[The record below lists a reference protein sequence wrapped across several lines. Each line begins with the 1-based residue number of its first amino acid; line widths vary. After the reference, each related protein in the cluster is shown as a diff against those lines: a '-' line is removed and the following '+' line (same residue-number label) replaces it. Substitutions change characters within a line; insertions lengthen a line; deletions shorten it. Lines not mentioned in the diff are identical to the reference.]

1 MPRKYEGF
9 LFYGHPDLSGVNKSE
24 RCKKI
29 FEDVENWETYS
40 NANQII
46 ELYNLNKLINLGQKP
61 VLWTDELYALNKER
75 SKRIC
80 GIICK
85 FFSGLTLEQLKAVYN
100 EIDVLYIADFWDI
113 FCKTKIY
120 LKYSED
126 EFQEFLFASKVNLGL
141 LLKKKYLIEKF
152 GIAVRN
158 YIMSNPMHAETLV
171 TEFLQKHQ
179 EDWGPLYF
187 PKELSTENKQ
197 ELIKAYIDSPDPN
210 PNYLS
215 LIAQEDNPNEL
226 KLDSKTKFDAYKK
239 KKELTQAFF
248 KERKGVV
255 TTLSVEFCPM
265 GGEGNTIYRQ
275 EAPSNMIFQY
285 DQDWIDQ
292 NLDYP
297 TLLNNFY
304 WFDFVDNRGRCNFVW
319 RRAQASLV
327 ESLMNTKG
335 RKEYPSDIGFR
346 AANYL
351 ALLQM
356 SSYYN
361 FLHSRGI
368 EIENI
373 FKWFFEVYLLKEFGA
388 EGFVYDASSPNTTTG
403 ERNKLIAT
411 QIDHVLKQ
419 FDLFCTYG
427 IIDREYLE
435 FTSQHTIFKDVPSM
449 IPCKYAY
456 SDSTFLNQEAEYLF
470 SRASYLIYID
480 STDEIVESFYDL
492 LMVRNLNISEFNEI
506 QRGQLDFLVDRGLIK
521 ITTEGYLRLD
531 QNRAAILRQIYEKE
545 YLCLSYEKTD
555 DDPLKSMLDNNELK
569 VESSLFSRPEQKYL
583 NYILNK
589 SEFSNGL
596 DLRNKYIHSTHSL
609 DEHAQF
615 EDYMRF
621 LMVMA
626 IIIIKINEEFCLRG
640 SNHNTCL
647 FEAEAQ

>member
-158 YIMSNPMHAETLV
+158 YIMSNSMHAETLV

-319 RRAQASLV
+319 RRAQASL
-327 ESLMNTKG
+327 G
-335 RKEYPSDIGFR
+335 CI
-346 AANYL
+346 
-351 ALLQM
+351 
-356 SSYYN
+356 
-361 FLHSRGI
+361 
-368 EIENI
+368 
-373 FKWFFEVYLLKEFGA
+373 
-388 EGFVYDASSPNTTTG
+388 
-403 ERNKLIAT
+403 
-411 QIDHVLKQ
+411 
-419 FDLFCTYG
+419 
-427 IIDREYLE
+427 
-435 FTSQHTIFKDVPSM
+435 
-449 IPCKYAY
+449 
-456 SDSTFLNQEAEYLF
+456 
-470 SRASYLIYID
+470 
-480 STDEIVESFYDL
+480 
-492 LMVRNLNISEFNEI
+492 
-506 QRGQLDFLVDRGLIK
+506 
-521 ITTEGYLRLD
+521 
-531 QNRAAILRQIYEKE
+531 
-545 YLCLSYEKTD
+545 
-555 DDPLKSMLDNNELK
+555 
-569 VESSLFSRPEQKYL
+569 
-583 NYILNK
+583 
-589 SEFSNGL
+589 
-596 DLRNKYIHSTHSL
+596 
-609 DEHAQF
+609 
-615 EDYMRF
+615 
-621 LMVMA
+621 
-626 IIIIKINEEFCLRG
+626 
-640 SNHNTCL
+640 
-647 FEAEAQ
+647 

>member
-1 MPRKYEGF
+1 
-9 LFYGHPDLSGVNKSE
+9 
-24 RCKKI
+24 
-29 FEDVENWETYS
+29 
-40 NANQII
+40 
-46 ELYNLNKLINLGQKP
+46 
-61 VLWTDELYALNKER
+61 
-75 SKRIC
+75 
-80 GIICK
+80 
-85 FFSGLTLEQLKAVYN
+85 
-100 EIDVLYIADFWDI
+100 
-113 FCKTKIY
+113 
-120 LKYSED
+120 
-126 EFQEFLFASKVNLGL
+126 
-141 LLKKKYLIEKF
+141 
-152 GIAVRN
+152 
-158 YIMSNPMHAETLV
+158 
-171 TEFLQKHQ
+171 
-179 EDWGPLYF
+179 
-187 PKELSTENKQ
+187 
-197 ELIKAYIDSPDPN
+197 
-210 PNYLS
+210 
-215 LIAQEDNPNEL
+215 
-226 KLDSKTKFDAYKK
+226 
-239 KKELTQAFF
+239 
-248 KERKGVV
+248 
-255 TTLSVEFCPM
+255 
-265 GGEGNTIYRQ
+265 
-275 EAPSNMIFQY
+275 
-285 DQDWIDQ
+285 
-292 NLDYP
+292 
-297 TLLNNFY
+297 
-304 WFDFVDNRGRCNFVW
+304 
-319 RRAQASLV
+319 
-327 ESLMNTKG
+327 
-335 RKEYPSDIGFR
+335 
-346 AANYL
+346 
-351 ALLQM
+351 M

-480 STDEIVESFYDL
+480 STDEIVESIYDL